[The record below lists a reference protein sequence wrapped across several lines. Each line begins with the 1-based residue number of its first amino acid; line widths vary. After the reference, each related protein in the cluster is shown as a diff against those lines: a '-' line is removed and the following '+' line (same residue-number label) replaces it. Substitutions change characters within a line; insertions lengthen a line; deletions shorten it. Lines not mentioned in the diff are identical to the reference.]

1 MPLSISALPPHRAS
15 GCATPQRGFSLVEVM
30 IAVLVLAVGVLGAAS
45 LQLNAL
51 RFNASAAHATQASFI
66 AYNTLDRIR
75 ANATNIAGYAGLEV
89 SGCDAAPVAATV
101 LAQDRADFAEA
112 VGCLLPGGTGRVEV
126 VDNRATV
133 TVSWSEA
140 RAVAGQENTVSVVS
154 SLIGS
159 AP

>member
-1 MPLSISALPPHRAS
+1 MPLPVPFQPPHRAS
-15 GCATPQRGFSLVEVM
+15 ARCAPQRGFSLVEVM

-75 ANATNIAGYAGLEV
+75 ANAANIAGYAGLEV
-89 SGCDAAPVAATV
+89 SGCDTAPVAATM

-112 VGCLLPGGTGRVEV
+112 VGCLLPSGSGRVEV
-126 VDNRATV
+126 IDNRATV

-140 RAVAGQENTVSVVS
+140 RAVDGQEDTVFVVS